1 MNDERPTHGGAANMP
16 PFPRASN
23 TEPERPV
30 DPPPPAPTDEA
41 SDDSPQPGLEAAPSA
56 ERAAVPADAD
66 PAQDLGDFD
75 DSDEISDFD
84 DVPADFLDADDEP
97 DSEEPDLHL
106 GEDDADDDD
115 DLLDDDDESASLR
128 SALAAEIGRRAELS
142 VLTGMEA
149 LADTFDET
157 AHRLNR
163 LMQLRA
169 GPEASSLG
177 PVTSTVTWLEGAA
190 DYLRSSDLEAVRSD
204 LRQRVRKRPVQS
216 LGIALCTG
224 WLLGRI
230 LR

>member
-41 SDDSPQPGLEAAPSA
+41 GDDSPQPGLEAAPSA

-66 PAQDLGDFD
+66 PAQDLGDFN
-75 DSDEISDFD
+75 DSDEMSDFD
-84 DVPADFLDADDEP
+84 DVPADYLDADDEL
-97 DSEEPDLHL
+97 DAEELDLDL
-106 GEDDADDDD
+106 GEDDVDD

-128 SALAAEIGRRAELS
+128 SAIAAEIGRRAELS

-149 LADTFDET
+149 VADTFDET
-157 AHRLNR
+157 AHRLSR
-163 LMQLRA
+163 LIQLRA
-169 GPEASSLG
+169 GPEASLG